1 MMTLQQ
7 TSLSKACWFSAVVLL
22 WAVLVIGG
30 VLQSF

>member
-7 TSLSKACWFSAVVLL
+7 THVSKAGWFGAVLLL

-30 VLQSF
+30 VLQTF